1 MLGIDLAGR
10 VVRAGEDA
18 PFSEGDE
25 VFGRQQLGRMVRFM
39 QYTMIS
45 FVFFPFLYWAAARSR
60 TCHVYHFCI
69 ALYYVLI
76 LKSRV

>member
-45 FVFFPFLYWAAARSR
+45 FLFFPF
-60 TCHVYHFCI
+60 
-69 ALYYVLI
+69 
-76 LKSRV
+76 

>member
-45 FVFFPFLYWAAARSR
+45 FVFFPF
-60 TCHVYHFCI
+60 CI
-69 ALYYVLI
+69 GRQRAVERDMYIISVSLRIIFHYQE
-76 LKSRV
+76 